1 MVLLAPVQSL
11 QTADEMLFKDGLI
24 ESDVA
29 ASVPMLLESVSLPT
43 MTDSPSAMTVH
54 S

>member
-1 MVLLAPVQSL
+1 M
-11 QTADEMLFKDGLI
+11 

-29 ASVPMLLESVSLPT
+29 ASVSVLPESVSLPT